1 MHQINTK
8 FLTTNNVSDA
18 AVDVMADS
26 FEHWLDDGHL
36 TDVLNMIYNL

>member
-8 FLTTNNVSDA
+8 FLTTSHVADA

-36 TDVLNMIYNL
+36 TNALNTIYIL